1 MKITK
6 KQKKAAKR
14 AKLEKKEISMVATG
28 SECIKASCGRVYFGK
43 NPEYAVERDG
53 VGRVIN
59 VIKTQKGIPYIRE
72 VI

>member
-1 MKITK
+1 
-6 KQKKAAKR
+6 
-14 AKLEKKEISMVATG
+14 MVATG
-28 SECIKASCGRVYFGK
+28 SECIKASCGRVYLGK
-43 NPEYAVERDG
+43 NTEYAVERDG